1 MQRVKIRVK
10 GRLDEHWSEW
20 FDGFD
25 ISYHG
30 EDETVLS
37 GLIRDQAA
45 LYGILTKLRDLGL
58 WLVSL
63 QTMELSPG
71 RE

>member
-1 MQRVKIRVK
+1 MEILMRRVKIRVK

-30 EDETVLS
+30 EDETLLS

-45 LYGILTKLRDLGL
+45 LYGLLTKLRDLSL

-63 QTMELSPG
+63 QTMEL
-71 RE
+71 

>member
-1 MQRVKIRVK
+1 MRRVKIRVK

-20 FDGFD
+20 FDGFE

-37 GLIRDQAA
+37 GPIRDQAA
-45 LYGILTKLRDLGL
+45 MYGILNKLRDLGL
-58 WLVSL
+58 GLVSL
-63 QTMELSPG
+63 QTIGPPPG